1 MELAVYDDMNQLGLF
16 HVFSA
21 RFIMHKVRSHI
32 NRSVIAEMTL
42 RVPNFAPYRLGKKNL
57 ARTCGK

>member
-21 RFIMHKVRSHI
+21 RFIMHKVRSLI
-32 NRSVIAEMTL
+32 GRSVIAEVTL
-42 RVPNFAPYRLGKKNL
+42 RAPTFVPYRLGKKNL
-57 ARTCGK
+57 AKTCGK